1 MVFLVAVKYMTITL
15 FLVAL
20 SLIINVL
27 LLSMH
32 QRGPLDDNVPLPPW
46 ARDLFLHKLAYLVGM
61 SSYITSDDEHAAM
74 VAQVAYLTW
83 YIINI
88 PIRGSAK
95 IIPPPNPR
103 ILWKWV
109 GGSRS
114 HSEFF
119 V

>member
-1 MVFLVAVKYMTITL
+1 MERWVGGERGRGPIKASLFTNVMFLVVVKYMTITL

-61 SSYITSDDEHAAM
+61 SSYITPDDEHAAM
-74 VAQVAYLTW
+74 VAQVVYEGLKA
-83 YIINI
+83 
-88 PIRGSAK
+88 R
-95 IIPPPNPR
+95 
-103 ILWKWV
+103 V
-109 GGSRS
+109 
-114 HSEFF
+114 